1 MSRRF
6 VFLAILLAVALAV
19 PTLAQA
25 QKPDF
30 SGKWI
35 QDMEKS
41 DQPQAGRAGGGGGGG
56 RGPAGPQ
63 EITITQTA
71 TEIKIERVT
80 GQGTTATIYK
90 LDGTESTNAGRG
102 GDVKSK
108 TIWEGNKLVTKYQ
121 RTMGETTVDVTE
133 TRSLADGFLT
143 VETKSGENTVERLQF
158 PILRRA
164 HPLEP
169 HAPGGCHDVAQ
180 IGRCP
185 LPRGIPRRTAREP
198 GAFLLGQRPISLA
211 DVAGRDSIPARPR
224 DSGGSPTASGCG
236 ILRLPPSTAVNG
248 SFVLAAEDGLNHEK
262 THNYAYSAGGGCR
275 LGRCL
280 LPLRAG

>member
-143 VETKSGENTVERLQF
+143 VETKSGENTRKVVF
-158 PILRRA
+158 KK
-164 HPLEP
+164 
-169 HAPGGCHDVAQ
+169 G
-180 IGRCP
+180 
-185 LPRGIPRRTAREP
+185 
-198 GAFLLGQRPISLA
+198 
-211 DVAGRDSIPARPR
+211 
-224 DSGGSPTASGCG
+224 
-236 ILRLPPSTAVNG
+236 
-248 SFVLAAEDGLNHEK
+248 
-262 THNYAYSAGGGCR
+262 
-275 LGRCL
+275 
-280 LPLRAG
+280 